1 MNKVGFMSRLEGL
14 LADIPAAEREE
25 ALQYYNDYFE
35 DAGAESEE
43 AVIRT
48 LGSPQSIAENIKA
61 ELKGETVA
69 LNAKAGDHALAK
81 YDDLIAEGKKEQ
93 EYRAASETVKEQ
105 PYTERRSVE
114 ENINAWGERTE
125 RFLDMAKK
133 DVTEKAKSTPGLI
146 IAVTIIVLLVAAPG
160 LLGGLFGIGGALFG
174 IVAAWFAIIIAFGVA
189 SFGCFIVAI
198 ALLAVGAAVFAE
210 SPIVFIALL
219 GAGML
224 CGCLGVLSLMLT
236 VWMSSSVTPRLI
248 KRIGSLCGAAWGGMK
263 KLMQKV
269 GL

>member
-25 ALQYYNDYFE
+25 ALQYYDDYFE

-61 ELKGETVA
+61 ELKGEAVA
-69 LNAKAGDHALAK
+69 LRAKAGDHALAK
-81 YDDLIAEGKKEQ
+81 YGELIAEAGKER
-93 EYRAASETVKEQ
+93 ESRTVSEETKDRQNVW
-105 PYTERRSVE
+105 
-114 ENINAWGERTE
+114 ENINAWGERMD
-125 RFLDMAKK
+125 RFPGRRENSTA
-133 DVTEKAKSTPGLI
+133 EKTNGMPSWA
-146 IAVTIIVLLVAAPG
+146 IAVIIIVLLIAAPG
-160 LLGGLFGIGGALFG
+160 LLGCLFGVIGALLG
-174 IVAAWFAIIIAFGVA
+174 IVAAWFAVIIAFGVA
-189 SFGCFIVAI
+189 AIGCFLGAI

>member
-61 ELKGETVA
+61 ELKGEAVA
-69 LNAKAGDHALAK
+69 LNAEAGDHALAK
-81 YDDLIAEGKKEQ
+81 CDDLIAEGKKEK
-93 EYRAASETVKEQ
+93 EYRTTPEKVKEQ
-105 PYTERRSVE
+105 PYTERRSME
-114 ENINAWGERTE
+114 ENINAWGERAE
-125 RFLDMAKK
+125 RFHDMMKK
-133 DVTEKAKSTPGLI
+133 DVTEKAKSTPAWI
-146 IAVTIIVLLVAAPG
+146 IALIIIVLLVAAPG
-160 LLGGLFGIGGALFG
+160 LLGFLFGIGGALFG
-174 IVAAWFAIIIAFGVA
+174 IAAAWFAIIIAFGAA
-189 SFGCFIVAI
+189 SIGCFLAAI
-198 ALLAVGAAVFAE
+198 ALLAVGAAVFVE
-210 SPIVFIALL
+210 SPIVFMALL

-224 CGCLGVLSLMLT
+224 CGCLGVLFLMFT
-236 VWMSSSVTPRLI
+236 VWMSCSVTPRLI
-248 KRIGSLCGAAWGGMK
+248 KGIGFLCSAAWGGVK
-263 KLMQKV
+263 KLMHKA